1 VRRKRAANDDAMRK
15 ARTVGD
21 AELLAGQGGLTIPAD
36 RGLEELIRAVVRTEL
51 AESGLLVS
59 ASGSSSFGPRERST
73 LRDAAPTAQNAGSP
87 AGASEVMTADQVAAF
102 LGVDRNTVY
111 DYAARGT
118 IPHRRLGKRMLFHR
132 GALVA
137 WLDPCKAA
145 SARKG

>member
-1 VRRKRAANDDAMRK
+1 MRK
-15 ARTVGD
+15 ARAVGD
-21 AELLAGQGGLTIPAD
+21 AELLAGQDGPVVPTD

-51 AESGLLVS
+51 AESGLLAATQPIIP
-59 ASGSSSFGPRERST
+59 ASGSRSFGRGERPM
-73 LRDAAPTAQNAGSP
+73 LHDPDPTAQDGERATAGT
-87 AGASEVMTADQVAAF
+87 SEVMTADQVATF

>member
-1 VRRKRAANDDAMRK
+1 
-15 ARTVGD
+15 
-21 AELLAGQGGLTIPAD
+21 
-36 RGLEELIRAVVRTEL
+36 LEELIRAVVRTEL

-59 ASGSSSFGPRERST
+59 ASASSSIGRGERPM
-73 LRDAAPTAQNAGSP
+73 LRDTAPTGSP
-87 AGASEVMTADQVAAF
+87 AGASEVMTADEVAAF

>member
-1 VRRKRAANDDAMRK
+1 MRK
-15 ARTVGD
+15 ARAVGD
-21 AELLAGQGGLTIPAD
+21 AELLARQGGPVVPAD

-59 ASGSSSFGPRERST
+59 ASGSSSFGPRERPK
-73 LRDAAPTAQNAGSP
+73 LRGADPAAQAVEGLP
-87 AGASEVMTADQVAAF
+87 AGMSEVMTADQVAAF